1 VLFEPFYPNLLLS
14 WFESFNSHPQLP
26 PWAMSSRCNLS
37 HFLLIDLSSM
47 LDGYTILRA
56 WITCLIWASEPAFL
70 HWIQVLHEPAAH
82 NHGREEG
89 RFPSRLDYLIRGTKP
104 NGIVDQI
111 MKASLET
118 LNGRPSFYSQPKAS
132 FLHFNDHL
140 IGLENVDFVL
150 VNLAFK
156 HTSSHNRSRLAS
168 LSRFLDTL
176 IWKHIWLCWIR
187 CPAYPNQWTVKV

>member
-1 VLFEPFYPNLLLS
+1 MVTPSYEPESHALSGPN
-14 WFESFNSHPQLP
+14 
-26 PWAMSSRCNLS
+26 
-37 HFLLIDLSSM
+37 
-47 LDGYTILRA
+47 
-56 WITCLIWASEPAFL
+56 EPFL

-132 FLHFNDHL
+132 FL
-140 IGLENVDFVL
+140 
-150 VNLAFK
+150 AFQ
-156 HTSSHNRSRLAS
+156 RSPDWPRER
-168 LSRFLDTL
+168 RFR
-176 IWKHIWLCWIR
+176 ISKPRI
-187 CPAYPNQWTVKV
+187 